1 MQTKRVQERNEKLSK
16 ARQLEPT
23 RKAIE
28 MKENGQQRMSR
39 KDRLEE
45 YRREKL
51 ELKEKL
57 KKKAFVP
64 FRLIS

>member
-1 MQTKRVQERNEKLSK
+1 MQSKRVQERNERLSK
-16 ARQLEPT
+16 ARQLEQP
-23 RKAIE
+23 RKALE
-28 MKENGQQRMSR
+28 TKENGQQRMSR

-51 ELKEKL
+51 ELQEKL

-64 FRLIS
+64 FR